1 VENNNRS
8 AKVSLPPIPAKR
20 YFTIGEVSELC
31 GVKPHVL
38 RYWEQEFTQLK
49 PVKRR
54 GNRRYYQHHEVLL
67 IRRIRE
73 LLYEQGFTI
82 SGARNRLDE
91 TMRDRGN
98 HREKA
103 ESQGPIGGADFAR
116 IRREITVVLDYL
128 SA

>member
-1 VENNNRS
+1 
-8 AKVSLPPIPAKR
+8 
-20 YFTIGEVSELC
+20 
-31 GVKPHVL
+31 VKPHVL

-91 TMRDRGN
+91 AMRDRGN
-98 HREKA
+98 HKA
-103 ESQGPIGGADFAR
+103 ESGPVDYAR
-116 IRREITVVLDYL
+116 IRRELANVLDEL
-128 SA
+128 TV